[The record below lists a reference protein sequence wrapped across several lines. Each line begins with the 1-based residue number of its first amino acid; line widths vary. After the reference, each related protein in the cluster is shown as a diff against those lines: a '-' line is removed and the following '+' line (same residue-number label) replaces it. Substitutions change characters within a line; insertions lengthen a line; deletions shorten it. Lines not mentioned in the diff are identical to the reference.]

1 MALKTFIIDLVIF
14 AIIMAI
20 FLVGLPR
27 QKEAPLLRDYDVVV
41 ARPEGG
47 VRYHERIIQSE
58 SGSVIKVF
66 SYVDTTQN
74 SYGTIRW
81 QLRLMCTFDEQNGE
95 YVFTNAQHE
104 SLIYNTLYYEKDAD
118 IVLDGD
124 TVTCHIT
131 VGKHLYGIPFGAEE
145 FVVTLKCNPD
155 GTVS

>member
-1 MALKTFIIDLVIF
+1 MTLKTFIIDLIIF

-66 SYVDTTQN
+66 SYLEAAATW
-74 SYGTIRW
+74 R
-81 QLRLMCTFDEQNGE
+81 FDGS
-95 YVFTNAQHE
+95 A
-104 SLIYNTLYYEKDAD
+104 A
-118 IVLDGD
+118 
-124 TVTCHIT
+124 
-131 VGKHLYGIPFGAEE
+131 
-145 FVVTLKCNPD
+145 
-155 GTVS
+155 

>member
-1 MALKTFIIDLVIF
+1 MKTFLIDLVIF

-20 FLVGLPR
+20 FLIGLPR
-27 QKEAPLLRDYDVVV
+27 QENAPLLRDYDVVV

-47 VRYHERIIQSE
+47 VRYHERINQSE

-104 SLIYNTLYYEKDAD
+104 SLIYNTLYYEKNTE
-118 IVLDGD
+118 IVVDGD
-124 TVTCHIT
+124 TVTCYLT
-131 VGKHLYGIPFGAEE
+131 MGKRLYGIPFGPEDY
-145 FVVTLKCNPD
+145 VIPLKCNPD